1 MQRLRFPGWTAPA
14 IDWLIVAVL
23 TAGAQI
29 QIWFQPQDL
38 SMPLRGSR
46 VANAVLFLLMIV
58 PLGWRRRAPLSVLAI
73 VMGSTVVGFY
83 ALYDLASQV
92 HPDPFLPFLL
102 AIYSV
107 AAHADRRRAT
117 IGGVLAAAAILAID
131 APAMLAGAIPPNDVY
146 GWFLYALAWIL
157 GRMLRRRQ
165 ELAAALQDRAALL
178 ERDQEAKARTAVVD
192 ERARIARE
200 LHDVIAHSLSVIVV
214 QAAAERRVLGQEHAT
229 TKEVLGSIEH
239 TGRQALVELRR
250 LLGVIRKTD
259 DRPALRPQPTLAHL
273 DELLAQVRDA
283 GLAVQLH
290 TQGEPVPLPAGVDLS
305 AYRIVQEALT
315 NVLKHAHASCVEVL
329 VCYHPGELELEV
341 TDDGQGQT
349 DEPGGGHGLV
359 GLGERVARYDGTL
372 EAGQRDGGGYRL
384 HACLRFEPVPA

>member
-1 MQRLRFPGWTAPA
+1 MQHLRFPGWTASA
-14 IDWLIVAVL
+14 VDWLIVAVL
-23 TAGAQI
+23 TAGTQY
-29 QIWFQPQDL
+29 QIWFQPQAL
-38 SMPLRGSR
+38 PMRGSR
-46 VANAVLFLLMIV
+46 VANAVLFVLMIV

-73 VMGSTVVGFY
+73 VMGSTVVGYY

-102 AIYSV
+102 VIYSV

-117 IGGVLAAAAILAID
+117 IGAVLAAAAILAID
-131 APAMLAGAIPPNDVY
+131 APVLLAGTVPNDVY
-146 GWFLYALAWIL
+146 AWFLYALAWTL

-165 ELAAALQDRAALL
+165 ELAAALQDRAARL
-178 ERDQEAKARTAVVD
+178 EHDQEAKARSAVAE

-214 QAAAERRVLGQEHAT
+214 QAAAERRVLDHEHAT
-229 TKEVLGSIEH
+229 TREVLASIEH

-250 LLGVIRKTD
+250 LLGVIRKTN

-273 DELLAQVRDA
+273 DELLAQVREA
-283 GLAVQLH
+283 GLAVQLQ
-290 TQGEPVPLPAGVDLS
+290 TQGEPVPLPPGVDLS

-315 NVLKHAHASCVEVL
+315 NVLKHAHASRAEVL

-341 TDDGQGQT
+341 SDDGQGPA
-349 DEPGGGHGLV
+349 DGPGGHGLV
-359 GLGERVARYDGTL
+359 GMRERVALYGGTL
-372 EAGQRDGGGYRL
+372 EAGLRDGGGYRL
-384 HACLRFEPVPA
+384 HARLRFEPVPA

>member
-1 MQRLRFPGWTAPA
+1 
-14 IDWLIVAVL
+14 
-23 TAGAQI
+23 
-29 QIWFQPQDL
+29 
-38 SMPLRGSR
+38 MPLRGPR
-46 VANAVLFLLMIV
+46 VANSVLFLLMVV

-92 HPDPFLPFLL
+92 HPDPFLPFLI

-178 ERDQEAKARTAVVD
+178 ERDQEAKARSAVVD

-200 LHDVIAHSLSVIVV
+200 LHDVVAHSLSVIVV
-214 QAAAERRVLGQEHAT
+214 QAAAERRVLGPEHPT
-229 TKEVLGSIEH
+229 TREVLGSIEH

-283 GLAVQLH
+283 GLAVQLQ
-290 TQGEPVPLPAGVDLS
+290 TQGERVPLPPGVDLS

-315 NVLKHAHASCVEVL
+315 NVLKHAHATRAEVL
-329 VCYHPGELELEV
+329 VGYHPGELELEV
-341 TDDGQGQT
+341 SDDGQGPT
-349 DEPGGGHGLV
+349 HGPGGHGLV
-359 GLGERVARYDGTL
+359 GMGERVALYGGTL

-384 HACLRFEPVPA
+384 HARLRFEPVPA

>member
-1 MQRLRFPGWTAPA
+1 MRRLRLPGWTAPA

-23 TAGAQI
+23 TAGAQY
-29 QIWFQPQDL
+29 QIWVQPVDL
-38 SMPLRGSR
+38 RLQGSR
-46 VANAVLFLLMIV
+46 VANAVLFVLMVV

-83 ALYDLASQV
+83 ALYDPASQA
-92 HPDPFLPFLL
+92 HPDPFLPFLI

-107 AAHADRRRAT
+107 AAHADRRRAV

-131 APAMLAGAIPPNDVY
+131 APVLLAGAVPNDVY
-146 GWFLYALAWIL
+146 AWLLYGLAWIL
-157 GRMLRRRQ
+157 GRALRHRQ
-165 ELAAALQDRAALL
+165 DLAAALQDRAALL
-178 ERDQEAKARTAVVD
+178 EHEQEAKARSAVTE

-229 TKEVLGSIEH
+229 TREVLGAIEH

-259 DRPALRPQPTLAHL
+259 DRPALRPQPTLARL

-283 GLAVQLH
+283 GLAVQLQ
-290 TQGEPVPLPAGVDLS
+290 TQGEPVPLPPGVDLS

-315 NVLKHAHASCVEVL
+315 NVLKHANARHVEVL
-329 VCYHPGELELEV
+329 VCYRPGELEVEV
-341 TDDGQGQT
+341 TDDGQGPT

-359 GLGERVARYDGTL
+359 GMRERVALYGGAL

-384 HACLRFEPVPA
+384 HARLRFEPVPA

>member
-1 MQRLRFPGWTAPA
+1 
-14 IDWLIVAVL
+14 
-23 TAGAQI
+23 
-29 QIWFQPQDL
+29 
-38 SMPLRGSR
+38 MPLRGPR

-107 AAHADRRRAT
+107 AAHADRRRAV
-117 IGGVLAAAAILAID
+117 IGGLLAAAAILAID
-131 APAMLAGAIPPNDVY
+131 APVLLAGAVPNDVY
-146 GWFLYALAWIL
+146 AWLLYGLAWIL
-157 GRMLRRRQ
+157 GRALRRRQ
-165 ELAAALQDRAALL
+165 DLAAALQDRAALL
-178 ERDQEAKARTAVVD
+178 EHDQEAKARSAVAD

-214 QAAAERRVLGQEHAT
+214 QAAAERRILGQDHAT

-259 DRPALRPQPTLAHL
+259 QPPALRPQPTLARL

-283 GLAVQLH
+283 GLAVQLQ
-290 TQGEPVPLPAGVDLS
+290 TQGEPVPLPPGVDLS

-315 NVLKHAHASCVEVL
+315 NVLKHANARHAEVL

-341 TDDGQGQT
+341 SDDGHGPT
-349 DEPGGGHGLV
+349 NGSGGGHGLV
-359 GLGERVARYDGTL
+359 GMGERVALYGGAL
-372 EAGQRDGGGYRL
+372 EAGRRDGGGYRL
-384 HACLRFEPVPA
+384 HARLRFEPVPA

>member
-1 MQRLRFPGWTAPA
+1 MRRLRLPGWTAPA

-29 QIWFQPQDL
+29 QIWLQPQDL
-38 SMPLRGSR
+38 SMPMRGPR

-146 GWFLYALAWIL
+146 GWFLYALAWTL

-178 ERDQEAKARTAVVD
+178 ERDQEAKARSAVVD

-214 QAAAERRVLGQEHAT
+214 QAAAERRILGQEHAT

-250 LLGVIRKTD
+250 LLGVIRKTN
-259 DRPALRPQPTLAHL
+259 DRPALQPQPTLAHL

-283 GLAVQLH
+283 GLAVQLQ
-290 TQGEPVPLPAGVDLS
+290 TKGEPVPLPPGVDLS

-315 NVLKHAHASCVEVL
+315 NVLKHANASHAEVL
-329 VCYHPGELELEV
+329 VGYHPGELELEIS
-341 TDDGQGQT
+341 DDGQGPT
-349 DEPGGGHGLV
+349 DGPGGHGLV
-359 GLGERVARYDGTL
+359 GMRERVALYGGIL
-372 EAGQRDGGGYRL
+372 QAGQRDGGGYRL

>member
-1 MQRLRFPGWTAPA
+1 MRRLRLPGWTAPA

-29 QIWFQPQDL
+29 QIWLQPQDL
-38 SMPLRGSR
+38 SMPMRGPR

-107 AAHADRRRAT
+107 AAHADRRRAI
-117 IGGVLAAAAILAID
+117 IGGLMAAAAILAID

-146 GWFLYALAWIL
+146 GWFLYALAWTL

-178 ERDQEAKARTAVVD
+178 ERDQEAKARSAVVD

-214 QAAAERRVLGQEHAT
+214 QAAAERRILGQDHAT

-259 DRPALRPQPTLAHL
+259 DRPALQPQPTLAHL

-283 GLAVQLH
+283 GLAVQLQ
-290 TQGEPVPLPAGVDLS
+290 TKGEPVPLPPGVDLS

-315 NVLKHAHASCVEVL
+315 NVLKHAHASHAEVL
-329 VCYHPGELELEV
+329 VCYHPGELELEIS
-341 TDDGQGQT
+341 DDGQGLT
-349 DEPGGGHGLV
+349 DGLGGHGLV
-359 GLGERVARYDGTL
+359 GMRERVALYGGAL

-384 HACLRFEPVPA
+384 HARLRFEPVPA

>member
-1 MQRLRFPGWTAPA
+1 
-14 IDWLIVAVL
+14 
-23 TAGAQI
+23 
-29 QIWFQPQDL
+29 
-38 SMPLRGSR
+38 MPMRGPR

-92 HPDPFLPFLL
+92 HPDPFLPFLI

-165 ELAAALQDRAALL
+165 ELAAALQDRAARL
-178 ERDQEAKARTAVVD
+178 ERDQEAKARSAVVD

-250 LLGVIRKTD
+250 LLGVIRKTN

-273 DELLAQVRDA
+273 DELLEQVRDA
-283 GLAVQLH
+283 GLAVQLQ
-290 TQGEPVPLPAGVDLS
+290 TKGEPVPLPPGVDLS

-315 NVLKHAHASCVEVL
+315 NVLKHAHASHAEVL
-329 VCYHPGELELEV
+329 VGYHPGELELEIS
-341 TDDGQGQT
+341 DDGQGPT
-349 DEPGGGHGLV
+349 DGPGGHGLV
-359 GLGERVARYDGTL
+359 GMRERVALYGGTL
-372 EAGQRDGGGYRL
+372 QAGQRDGGGYRL
-384 HACLRFEPVPA
+384 HARLRFEPVPA

>member
-1 MQRLRFPGWTAPA
+1 MRRLRLPGWTAPA

-23 TAGAQI
+23 TAGAQY
-29 QIWFQPQDL
+29 QIWVQPVDL
-38 SMPLRGSR
+38 RLQGSR
-46 VANAVLFLLMIV
+46 VANAVLFVLMVV

-83 ALYDLASQV
+83 ALYDPASQA

-107 AAHADRRRAT
+107 AAHADRRHGA

-131 APAMLAGAIPPNDVY
+131 APVLLAGAVPDDVY
-146 GWFLYALAWIL
+146 AWLLYGLAWIL
-157 GRMLRRRQ
+157 GRALRRRQ
-165 ELAAALQDRAALL
+165 DLAAALQDRAARL
-178 ERDQEAKARTAVVD
+178 EHEQEAKARSAVAD

-259 DRPALRPQPTLAHL
+259 DRPTLQPQPTLAHL
-273 DELLAQVRDA
+273 DELLAQVREA
-283 GLAVQLH
+283 GLAVQLQ
-290 TQGEPVPLPAGVDLS
+290 TKGEPVPLPPGVDLS

-315 NVLKHAHASCVEVL
+315 NVLKHADASHAEVL
-329 VCYHPGELELEV
+329 VGYHPGELELEV
-341 TDDGQGQT
+341 SDDGHGPT
-349 DEPGGGHGLV
+349 NGSGGGHGLV
-359 GLGERVARYDGTL
+359 GMRERVALYGGAL
-372 EAGQRDGGGYRL
+372 EAGRRDGGGYRL
-384 HACLRFEPVPA
+384 HARLRFEPVPA

>member
-1 MQRLRFPGWTAPA
+1 
-14 IDWLIVAVL
+14 
-23 TAGAQI
+23 
-29 QIWFQPQDL
+29 
-38 SMPLRGSR
+38 
-46 VANAVLFLLMIV
+46 
-58 PLGWRRRAPLSVLAI
+58 
-73 VMGSTVVGFY
+73 VVGVY

-359 GLGERVARYDGTL
+359 GMGERVALYDGTL

>member
-1 MQRLRFPGWTAPA
+1 
-14 IDWLIVAVL
+14 
-23 TAGAQI
+23 
-29 QIWFQPQDL
+29 
-38 SMPLRGSR
+38 MPMRGPR

-165 ELAAALQDRAALL
+165 ELAAALQDRAARL
-178 ERDQEAKARTAVVD
+178 ERDQEAKARSAVVD

-250 LLGVIRKTD
+250 LLGVIRKTN
-259 DRPALRPQPTLAHL
+259 DRPALQPQPTLAHL
-273 DELLAQVRDA
+273 DELLEQVRDA
-283 GLAVQLH
+283 GLAVQLQ
-290 TQGEPVPLPAGVDLS
+290 TKGEPVPLPPGVDLS

-315 NVLKHAHASCVEVL
+315 NVLKHAHASHAEVL
-329 VCYHPGELELEV
+329 VGYHPGELELEIS
-341 TDDGQGQT
+341 DDGHGPT
-349 DEPGGGHGLV
+349 DGPGGHGLV
-359 GLGERVARYDGTL
+359 GMRERVALYGGTL
-372 EAGQRDGGGYRL
+372 QAGQRDGGGYRL
-384 HACLRFEPVPA
+384 HARLRFEPVPA

>member
-1 MQRLRFPGWTAPA
+1 MRRLRLPGWTGPA

-38 SMPLRGSR
+38 SMPLRGPR

-73 VMGSTVVGFY
+73 VMGSTVVGLY
-83 ALYDLASQV
+83 ALYDLASQA

-107 AAHADRRRAT
+107 AAHADRRRAV
-117 IGGVLAAAAILAID
+117 IGGLLAAAAILAID

-178 ERDQEAKARTAVVD
+178 ERDQEAKAHSAVAD

-214 QAAAERRVLGQEHAT
+214 QAAAERRILGQEHPT
-229 TKEVLGSIEH
+229 TREVLGSIEH

-259 DRPALRPQPTLAHL
+259 DRPTLQPQPTLAHL

-283 GLAVQLH
+283 GLAVQLQ
-290 TQGEPVPLPAGVDLS
+290 TQGERVPLPPGVDLS

-315 NVLKHAHASCVEVL
+315 NVLKHANARHAEVV

-341 TDDGQGQT
+341 TDDGHGPT
-349 DEPGGGHGLV
+349 NGSGGGHGLV
-359 GLGERVARYDGTL
+359 GMRERVALYGGAL

-384 HACLRFEPVPA
+384 HARLRFEPVPA

>member
-1 MQRLRFPGWTAPA
+1 MRRLRLPGWTAPA

-38 SMPLRGSR
+38 SMPMRGPR

-178 ERDQEAKARTAVVD
+178 ERDQEAKARSAVVD

-214 QAAAERRVLGQEHAT
+214 QAAAERRILGQEHAT
-229 TKEVLGSIEH
+229 TKEVLGSIEY

-259 DRPALRPQPTLAHL
+259 DRPALQPQPTLAHL

-283 GLAVQLH
+283 GLAVQLQ
-290 TQGEPVPLPAGVDLS
+290 TKGEPVPLPPGVDLS

-315 NVLKHAHASCVEVL
+315 NVLKHAHASHAEVL
-329 VCYHPGELELEV
+329 VGYHPGELELEV
-341 TDDGQGQT
+341 SDDGQGPT
-349 DEPGGGHGLV
+349 DGPGGHGLV
-359 GLGERVARYDGTL
+359 GMRERVALYGGIL
-372 EAGQRDGGGYRL
+372 QAGRRDGGGYRL
-384 HACLRFEPVPA
+384 HARLRFEPVPA

>member
-1 MQRLRFPGWTAPA
+1 MRRLRLPGWTAPA
-14 IDWLIVAVL
+14 IDWLIVLVL
-23 TAGAQI
+23 VGGAQI
-29 QIWFQPQDL
+29 QIWLQPQDL
-38 SMPLRGSR
+38 SMPMRGPR

-92 HPDPFLPFLL
+92 HPDPFLPFLI

-165 ELAAALQDRAALL
+165 ELAATFQDRAARL
-178 ERDQEAKARTAVVD
+178 EHDQEAKARSAVVD

-250 LLGVIRKTD
+250 LLGVIRKTN

-273 DELLAQVRDA
+273 DELLEQVRDA
-283 GLAVQLH
+283 GLAVQLQ
-290 TQGEPVPLPAGVDLS
+290 TKGEPVPLPPGVDLS

-315 NVLKHAHASCVEVL
+315 NVLKHAHASHAEVL
-329 VCYHPGELELEV
+329 VGYHPGELELEIS
-341 TDDGQGQT
+341 DDGHGPT
-349 DEPGGGHGLV
+349 DGPGGHGLV
-359 GLGERVARYDGTL
+359 GMRERVALYGGTL
-372 EAGQRDGGGYRL
+372 QAGQRDGGGYRL
-384 HACLRFEPVPA
+384 HARLRFEPVPA

>member
-1 MQRLRFPGWTAPA
+1 MRRLRLPGWTAPA
-14 IDWLIVAVL
+14 IDWLIVLVL
-23 TAGAQI
+23 VGGAQI
-29 QIWFQPQDL
+29 QIWLQPQDL
-38 SMPLRGSR
+38 SMPMRGPR

-165 ELAAALQDRAALL
+165 ELAATFQDRAARL
-178 ERDQEAKARTAVVD
+178 EHDQEAKARSAVVD

-250 LLGVIRKTD
+250 LLGVIRKTN
-259 DRPALRPQPTLAHL
+259 DRPALQPQPTLAHL
-273 DELLAQVRDA
+273 DELLEQVRDA
-283 GLAVQLH
+283 GLAVQLQ
-290 TQGEPVPLPAGVDLS
+290 TKGEPVPLPPGVDLS

-315 NVLKHAHASCVEVL
+315 NVLKHAHASHAEVL
-329 VCYHPGELELEV
+329 VGYHPGELELEIS
-341 TDDGQGQT
+341 DDGHGPT
-349 DEPGGGHGLV
+349 DGPGGHGLV
-359 GLGERVARYDGTL
+359 GMRERVALYGGTL
-372 EAGQRDGGGYRL
+372 QAGQRDGGGYRL
-384 HACLRFEPVPA
+384 HARLRFEPVPA